1 MKKIFL
7 SILITVATTGS
18 AVAGLGLVK
27 VTDVTIRSQDSLLL
41 AKVEAHSSKPSCVT
55 WAHTFGKAYDGS
67 EIVKAFY
74 SMLLSAQASG
84 QPIRIA
90 GTGSCLAG
98 TGTEEIREINIGPWG
113 N

>member
-1 MKKIFL
+1 MKKIIL
-7 SILITVATTGS
+7 SMLVIVATSGS

-27 VTDVTIRSQDSLLL
+27 VTDVTLRGQDNILLV
-41 AKVEAHSSKPSCVT
+41 KVEAHSSKPSCVT
-55 WAHTFGKAYDGS
+55 WAHTFGKVYDGS
-67 EIVKAFY
+67 EMVKAIY
-74 SMLLSAQASG
+74 SMLLSAQATG

-113 N
+113 T